1 MRVLCRF
8 TLDELEDFL
17 EAAKEA
23 IPGVREAID
32 AAHSHKAHQVWQH
45 FLRHV
50 DMQSYSILRRLPAGQ
65 AGAVYQLLRFLV
77 HQGMKHVQAASAMS
91 SSGLER
97 LIHLCHG
104 GL

>member
-1 MRVLCRF
+1 MCVLCRF
-8 TLDELEDFL
+8 TLDELDDFL

-45 FLRHV
+45 FLWHLTCIH
-50 DMQSYSILRRLPAGQ
+50 ILCCADS
-65 AGAVYQLLRFLV
+65 
-77 HQGMKHVQAASAMS
+77 MQAASALS
-91 SSGLER
+91 SYGLER